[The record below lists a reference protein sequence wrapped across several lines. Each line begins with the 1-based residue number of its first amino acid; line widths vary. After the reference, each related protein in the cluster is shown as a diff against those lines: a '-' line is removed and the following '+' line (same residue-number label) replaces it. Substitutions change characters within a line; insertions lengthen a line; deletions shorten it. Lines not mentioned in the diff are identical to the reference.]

1 MFHGRAV
8 FAVLFSMEKPDPG
21 SIGLFDGWAVFTV
34 QLSIKVP
41 LDCSVF
47 FFDFFWCFG
56 HQ

>member
-8 FAVLFSMEKPDPG
+8 FAMLLSMDKPDPG
-21 SIGLFDGWAVFTV
+21 SIRLFDRGTVFSV
-34 QLSIKVP
+34 QGSIETP